1 VKNLFILLASSL
13 LASCGS
19 YEGSS
24 VQVWGPLIIVST
36 PGPAG
41 SEGPKGTDGKDGTT
55 GAQGPVGASGK
66 DGTNGSAGPAGAE
79 GPAGKDGTNG
89 KDAPVSIV
97 IGQGNLVDCQHGYT
111 LFADGTFIAYE
122 SSHSASSSNNLGSW
136 RVLQSARFAVL
147 IGSQTICTNMHY
159 EKENDQY
166 FLYYTKV
173 ANGLNYKFRLDE
185 FNAPNDYSDRQG
197 VQL

>member
-1 VKNLFILLASSL
+1 MRSLFILLVSSL
-13 LASCGS
+13 LASCG

-36 PGPAG
+36 PGPQGPAGADG
-41 SEGPKGTDGKDGTT
+41 SEGP
-55 GAQGPVGASGK
+55 SGK
-66 DGTNGSAGPAGAE
+66 DGQPGSAGKDGAAGPKGADGANGSQGPAGA
-79 GPAGKDGTNG
+79 NG

-97 IGQGNLVDCQHGYT
+97 IGQGNLADCQHGYT

-159 EKENDQY
+159 EKEADQY

-185 FNAPNDYSDRQG
+185 FNAPNDYADRQG